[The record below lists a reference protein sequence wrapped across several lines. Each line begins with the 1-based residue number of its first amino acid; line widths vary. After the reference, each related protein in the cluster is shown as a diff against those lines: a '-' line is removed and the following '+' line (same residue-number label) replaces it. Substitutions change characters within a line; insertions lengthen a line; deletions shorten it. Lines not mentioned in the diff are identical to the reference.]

1 MSNPGPFGQQP
12 PNTSADRATSA
23 EEPHLSERD
32 QRILAFERQWWKL
45 EGSKE
50 QAIRDHFG
58 FSPTRY
64 YQLLN
69 GLVERPEALAF
80 DPMTVKRIRRM
91 RADRRRRRTARM
103 LGIQL

>member
-1 MSNPGPFGQQP
+1 MSDPGLFDQEPSDSSADAS
-12 PNTSADRATSA
+12 TSADESD
-23 EEPHLSERD
+23 LGERD
-32 QRILAFERQWWKL
+32 QRILAFERQWWKF

-50 QAIRDHFG
+50 QAIREEFG

-69 GLVERPEALAF
+69 GLVDRPEALAF
-80 DPMTVKRIRRM
+80 DPLTVKRIRRL
-91 RADRRRRRTARM
+91 RANRRRQRTARM

>member
-1 MSNPGPFGQQP
+1 MSDAGPY
-12 PNTSADRATSA
+12 DREPSDSSGRAAAST
-23 EEPHLSERD
+23 EEPDLADRD

-50 QAIRDHFG
+50 QAIREEFG

-69 GLVERPEALAF
+69 GLVDRPEALAY
-80 DPMTVKRIRRM
+80 DPMTVKRLRRL
-91 RADRRRRRTARM
+91 RANRRRRRTARM